1 MLKTLPAVA
10 AIAAASMLVV
20 PTTSNAAETNSIR
33 VSYADLNLIS
43 NRDQAKLQH
52 RIASAAEIVCG
63 AADHRDVAFG
73 QAVSQCRKAT
83 VADAQPAFQAA
94 VAASRHPSV
103 TVLEA
108 TALIITA
115 H

>member
-1 MLKTLPAVA
+1 MLKTLPALA

-20 PTTSNAAETNSIR
+20 PTISNAAETESVRI
-33 VSYADLNLIS
+33 SYADLNLFS
-43 NRDQAKLQH
+43 KLDQAQLQH

-63 AADHRDVAFG
+63 SADHRDVAFG
-73 QAVSQCRKAT
+73 RAVVQCRKAT
-83 VADAQPAFQAA
+83 IADTQPEFQAA

-108 TALIITA
+108 TSLIVTA